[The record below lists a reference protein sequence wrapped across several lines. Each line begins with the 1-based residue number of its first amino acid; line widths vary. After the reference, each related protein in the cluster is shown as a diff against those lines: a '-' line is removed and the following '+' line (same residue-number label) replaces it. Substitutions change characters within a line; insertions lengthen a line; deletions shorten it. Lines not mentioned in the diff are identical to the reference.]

1 MGMSWLSRSVS
12 FAESI
17 AIGPKTCWSQRAY
30 ASRSPLIV
38 ADMQINVHH
47 PIRMI
52 ATAVGVAGFPSQLS
66 EGGGNH
72 PAQDFNP

>member
-17 AIGPKTCWSQRAY
+17 AIGPETCWSQRAY

-52 ATAVGVAGFPSQLS
+52 ATTVGGRNGVSRS
-66 EGGGNH
+66 VE
-72 PAQDFNP
+72 

>member
-1 MGMSWLSRSVS
+1 
-12 FAESI
+12 
-17 AIGPKTCWSQRAY
+17 
-30 ASRSPLIV
+30 LIV

-72 PAQDFNP
+72 PAQDSIVTATSRKRSIMAVTWSGTSS